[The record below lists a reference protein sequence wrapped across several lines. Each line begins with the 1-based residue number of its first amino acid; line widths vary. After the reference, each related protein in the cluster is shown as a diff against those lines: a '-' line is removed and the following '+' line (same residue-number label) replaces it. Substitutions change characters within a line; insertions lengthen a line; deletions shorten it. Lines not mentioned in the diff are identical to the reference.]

1 MYFTEF
7 DIPPSVK
14 LNKALLWEYDTDQ
27 IDYNA
32 LRNVIIQ
39 RVVERGRMEDWYF
52 ILKQYG
58 IEKIKETIKGL
69 SYLNRKD
76 MRFVSH
82 QFSIPLNEM
91 KCYERKQSA
100 NPHWSS

>member
-1 MYFTEF
+1 MYFTGF
-7 DIPPSVK
+7 DAPQSAE
-14 LNKALLWEYDTDQ
+14 LNKALLWEYDTTQ
-27 IDYNA
+27 IDYDA
-32 LRNVIIQ
+32 MRIVIVQ

-91 KCYERKQSA
+91 KCYERKQLT
-100 NPHWSS
+100 NRHWDS

>member
-7 DIPPSVK
+7 DMPLSAK
-14 LNKALLWEYDTDQ
+14 LNKALLWEYDMAR
-27 IDYNA
+27 IDYEA
-32 LRNVIIQ
+32 MRNIIVQ
-39 RVVERGRMEDWYF
+39 RVIERGRMEDWHF

-58 IEKIKETIKGL
+58 VEKVKETIKGL

-82 QFSIPLNEM
+82 QFSIPLSEM
-91 KCYERKQSA
+91 KCFEKKQSA
-100 NPHWSS
+100 NQHWSS